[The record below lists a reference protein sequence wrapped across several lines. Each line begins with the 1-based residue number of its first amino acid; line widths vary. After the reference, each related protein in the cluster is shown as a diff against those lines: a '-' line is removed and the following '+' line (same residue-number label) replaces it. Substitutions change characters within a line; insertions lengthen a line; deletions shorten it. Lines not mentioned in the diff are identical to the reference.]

1 LENQL
6 TALNEVEMP
15 APLRT
20 REDVRRYVAAAAGG
34 HLARHA
40 AASRRQQLVRQVGLL
55 SLLCFA
61 VLQYY
66 FLSIGV
72 EILSMPNLIVFLP
85 GSAPG

>member
-1 LENQL
+1 M
-6 TALNEVEMP
+6 TALDEAGMTVS
-15 APLRT
+15 LRT
-20 REDVRRYVAAAAGG
+20 REDVRRYVDAAAGG

-40 AASRRQQLVRQVGLL
+40 AASRRQRLVRQVGLL
-55 SLLCFA
+55 SVLCFA

-85 GSAPG
+85 GWASG